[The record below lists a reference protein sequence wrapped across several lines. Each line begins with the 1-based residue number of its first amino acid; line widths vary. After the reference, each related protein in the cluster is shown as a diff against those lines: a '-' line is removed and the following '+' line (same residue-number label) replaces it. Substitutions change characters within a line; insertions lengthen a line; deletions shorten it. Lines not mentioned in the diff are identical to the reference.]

1 LARTSLQCRECKKEY
16 ETAFKYVCDDCFGPL
31 DVKYDF
37 PTLTKDTFSN
47 REQTYW
53 RYFELLPIENKS
65 NIVSIGAGMTPL
77 TKAENLGKKLGLNNL
92 YIKNDSVNPTFSF
105 KDRPAGVAISKAK
118 ELGLTAVGCA
128 STGNLASA
136 TAAHAAAAGLPC
148 HVFAPSN
155 IEMAKIAQAL
165 SYGANYI
172 AVDGTYDDA
181 NRIAAQIGDSTGNLA
196 SATAA
201 HAAAAGLPCHVF
213 APSNIEMAK
222 IAQALSYGANYI
234 AVDGTYDDANR
245 IAAQIGDSKGIGVV
259 NINMRSHYVEGS
271 KTFSYEVAE
280 QLDWQVPD
288 QLIVPVGSGAMLNAI
303 CKGFEELQT
312 VSLLDDVS
320 NMHMIAAQ
328 PHGCAPI
335 VDAFKKN
342 TKEVIPVENPDTVAK
357 SLAIGDP
364 GDGRYVLKRL
374 EQYNGFAEE
383 CNNQEILDAILLL
396 AQTEG
401 IFTEPAGG
409 VSISILQ
416 KMVEQGKID
425 KNDKVVCYVTGNGLK
440 ATESIMQVLSKP
452 TVYKP
457 NINEISAVVQ

>member
-1 LARTSLQCRECKKEY
+1 MILTRTSLQCRECKKEY
-16 ETAFKYVCDDCFGPL
+16 DSTFKYICDDCFGPL
-31 DVKYDF
+31 DVKYNF
-37 PTLTKDTFSN
+37 PSINKDTFLN
-47 REQTYW
+47 REKTYW
-53 RYFELLPIENKS
+53 RYFELLPIEQKS
-65 NIVSIGAGMTPL
+65 NIVSIDAGMTPL
-77 TKAENLGKKLGLNNL
+77 TKAEKLGDALGLKNL

-118 ELGLTAVGCA
+118 EFGLSAVGCA

-136 TAAHAAAAGLPC
+136 TAAHAAKGGFPC
-148 HVFAPSN
+148 H
-155 IEMAKIAQAL
+155 I
-165 SYGANYI
+165 
-172 AVDGTYDDA
+172 
-181 NRIAAQIGDSTGNLA
+181 
-196 SATAA
+196 
-201 HAAAAGLPCHVF
+201 F

-245 IAAQIGDSKGIGVV
+245 IAAQIGDSKGIGIV

-271 KTFSYEVAE
+271 KTLAFEVAE
-280 QLDWQVPD
+280 QLDWNVPD

-303 CKGFEELQT
+303 CKGFEEMQS

-328 PHGCAPI
+328 PHGCAP
-335 VDAFKKN
+335 VVNAFKKN
-342 TKEVIPVENPDTVAK
+342 SNEVIPVEHPDTIAK

-374 EQYNGFAEE
+374 AQYNGFAEE
-383 CNNQEILDAILLL
+383 SNNKEILDAILLL
-396 AQTEG
+396 AKTEG

-409 VSISILQ
+409 VSVAVLQ

-425 KNDKVVCYVTGNGLK
+425 KNDSVVCYVTGNGLK
-440 ATESIMQVLSKP
+440 ATESIMEVLQKP
-452 TVYKP
+452 TVMKAD
-457 NINEISAVVQ
+457 IGEISAVVN